1 MRDRLSYTP
10 HLQNR
15 QRTALPSES
24 RSPTAPEMYLEN
36 VAKHLGS
43 HEDPK
48 DTEDHE
54 RYCRRVH
61 PRSGEE
67 KEPERQHGHEH
78 VDRRQAADEAEEEI
92 RPVQVLRQSLQRYAS
107 M

>member
-1 MRDRLSYTP
+1 MRDRLSHTP

-15 QRTALPSES
+15 QRTAPPSES
-24 RSPTAPEMYLEN
+24 RSPTTPERYLEN
-36 VAKHLGS
+36 VGKHLGS
-43 HEDPK
+43 HEHPK
-48 DTEDHE
+48 DAENNK

-78 VDRRQAADEAEEEI
+78 VDRRQPADEAEEEV
-92 RPVQVLRQSLQRYAS
+92 RSVQVLRQSLRGYAS
-107 M
+107 I